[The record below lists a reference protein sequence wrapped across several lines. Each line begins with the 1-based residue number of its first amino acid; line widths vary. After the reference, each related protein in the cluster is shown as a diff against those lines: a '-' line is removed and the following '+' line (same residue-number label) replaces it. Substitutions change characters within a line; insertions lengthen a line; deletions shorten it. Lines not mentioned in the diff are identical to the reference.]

1 MIGQVSSW
9 TKINADHFRSFGLYC
24 MILTYGPKGSEMTIS
39 VNFTR
44 TIQMEASVGDAA
56 IIAKMKHRFEE
67 SSGITYDHFPKTASL
82 IYTRLDVLP
91 NQEKTKMK
99 RRKAFGA
106 DYMDRRG
113 RIN

>member
-56 IIAKMKHRFEE
+56 INHSKDE
-67 SSGITYDHFPKTASL
+67 ASL
-82 IYTRLDVLP
+82 
-91 NQEKTKMK
+91 
-99 RRKAFGA
+99 RRVERH
-106 DYMDRRG
+106 YL
-113 RIN
+113 